1 MLKKRDAQGLS
12 TSVIILAV
20 LGLIILFAL
29 LYMFL
34 TEQGKTSKTLVSCIA
49 KGGKCVLE
57 GECEDGKVLPDVKC
71 KQGSGAPVTG
81 AGAIGGTP
89 VGVVPPIVCCIKI

>member
-29 LYMFL
+29 LYMFMN
-34 TEQGKTSKTLVSCIA
+34 ESGKTAGVLKNCGA
-49 KGGKCVLE
+49 KGGKCDSS
-57 GECEDGKVLPDVKC
+57 CDDGHEIPDTDC
-71 KQGSGAPVTG
+71 K
-81 AGAIGGTP
+81 TP
-89 VGVVPPIVCCIKI
+89 STICCVRI